1 LKRFI
6 YIFFLFSFALA
17 FAQKPVKSIIQEQK
31 AYYDL
36 FKCANEVE
44 FDSVQLI
51 LGNRSDNSFMRA
63 ESSNTCTLNKKVFGW
78 HPYWSGSVYTNYQWS
93 LLSDLCYFDYS
104 INPATGS
111 NTNTAFAWNT
121 ASVVTV
127 AKNNGTKIHI
137 CATLFSSHA
146 SFWASTTSQN
156 NFINNII
163 SLLNARQGNGVNIDF
178 EGMGGSDKVPF
189 TNFITNLNTA
199 LNAANPNY
207 QLSVCLYAVDWGAVF
222 DMAALNSQVDFFTI
236 MGYDYYY
243 SASAQ
248 AGPTSPLYNFQ
259 TSYNY
264 TLPKS
269 ISYYMKQGAS
279 ANKLVLGLPYYGR
292 EWEVSSTTVPAS
304 TTNGFNSSRTLS
316 YINNNPATYSSSVK
330 FWENNCYSPYYKFLV
345 GSSNRQCFID
355 DVYSLGRK
363 YDLVNQRGL
372 AGIGIWALGY
382 DDGMTSYWN
391 LIKDKFSN
399 CAPLVCNDSIYDM
412 GGPTRNYYDNEKYDF
427 VLNAGVGQNV
437 KLQFVSFG
445 TELNYDTLWIYNGT
459 STLSPLMGSY
469 TGTNSPGTIL
479 SSGQFL
485 TLRFKSDGNT
495 VSFGYKAYKSC
506 YTPTVSTSLT
516 ESNFN
521 DELIVL
527 PNPASD
533 EVFIRSN
540 KSIKEINVFDVDG
553 KCIKHQLTESKSENK
568 IILSELTRGIYF
580 LEIKDELGYR
590 ETKKILVQ

>member
-1 LKRFI
+1 
-6 YIFFLFSFALA
+6 
-17 FAQKPVKSIIQEQK
+17 
-31 AYYDL
+31 
-36 FKCANEVE
+36 
-44 FDSVQLI
+44 
-51 LGNRSDNSFMRA
+51 MRA

-146 SFWASTTSQN
+146 SFWASSTSQN
-156 NFINNII
+156 NFISNII

-292 EWEVSSTTVPAS
+292 EWEVSSTTVPAN

-330 FWENNCYSPYYKFLV
+330 YWENNCYSPYYKFLV

-372 AGIGIWALGY
+372 GGIGIWALGY

-506 YTPTVSTSLT
+506 YTPTVSTYLA

-521 DELIVL
+521 DELIVW

-540 KSIKEINVFDVDG
+540 KSIKEINVFDVNG

-568 IILSELTRGIYF
+568 INLSELTRGIYF

>member
-1 LKRFI
+1 MKKLI
-6 YIFFLFSFALA
+6 YIIVLFPLLSV
-17 FAQKPVKSIIQEQK
+17 FAQKPVKSIMQEQK
-31 AYYDL
+31 EFYDQL
-36 FKCANEVE
+36 IGKSKLDY
-44 FDSVQLI
+44 DSVQLA
-51 LGNRSDNSFMRA
+51 LGNRKEITNLRSQV
-63 ESSNTCTLNKKVFGW
+63 SNTCTLTKKVFGW
-78 HPYWSGSVYTNYQWS
+78 HPYWIGTAYNNYQWN

-111 NTNTAFAWNT
+111 NTNTAFAWST

-163 SLLNARQGNGVNIDF
+163 SLLNTRQGNGVNIDF

-222 DMAALNSQVDFFTI
+222 DMPALNSQVDFFTI

-248 AGPTSPLYNFQ
+248 AGPTAPLYNFQ
-259 TSYNY
+259 TTYNY

-279 ANKLVLGLPYYGR
+279 ANKLVMGLPYYGR
-292 EWEVSSTTVPAS
+292 EWEVSSTTVPAN

-330 FWENNCYSPYYKFLV
+330 YWENNCYSPYYKFVV

-363 YDLVNQRGL
+363 YDMVNQRGL

-391 LIKDKFSN
+391 LIKDKFSD
-399 CAPLVCNDSIYDM
+399 CAPLVCNDSIFDM

-427 VLNAGVGQNV
+427 VLNAGVGQKV

-445 TELNYDTLWIYNGT
+445 TELNYDTLWLYNGT

-469 TGTNSPGTIL
+469 TGTNSPGTVT
-479 SSGQFL
+479 SSGQYL
-485 TLRFKSDGNT
+485 TLRYKTDGNT

-506 YTPTVSTSLT
+506 YTPTVATNLA
-516 ESNFN
+516 ENRMN
-521 DELIVL
+521 DDVMIW

-533 EVFIRSN
+533 KVFIRSTVTVQ
-540 KSIKEINVFDVDG
+540 EIRLFDANG
-553 KCIKHQLTESKSENK
+553 KCIKEQLIEKKDQNE
-568 IILSELTRGIYF
+568 IDLSELSRGIYF
-580 LEIKDELGYR
+580 LETKDKLGHR
-590 ETKKILVQ
+590 ETKKILIQ